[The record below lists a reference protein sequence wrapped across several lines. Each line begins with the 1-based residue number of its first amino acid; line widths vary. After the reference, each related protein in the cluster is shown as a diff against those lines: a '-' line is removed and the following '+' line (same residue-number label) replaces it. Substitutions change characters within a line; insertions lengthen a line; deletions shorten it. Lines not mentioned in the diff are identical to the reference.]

1 LDGGIG
7 IGMRKIIVEELL
19 RAGCIFIFLMWGLWY
34 LQNKGVLALSTSS
47 LFAASGGVLA
57 AVFSVLVVLMRRTG
71 KEFMLKRGRY
81 LLILLLVGGVPV
93 FIWRMLE
100 GEITRAVLLL
110 IVMLFVGL
118 SLFIFRKKLEEKA
131 GLKW

>member
-1 LDGGIG
+1 
-7 IGMRKIIVEELL
+7 MRKIIVQELL
-19 RAGCIFIFLMWGLWY
+19 RAVCVFILLMWILGNLK
-34 LQNKGVLALSTSS
+34 NTGVLALSTSS
-47 LFAASGGVLA
+47 LLATGGGVSA
-57 AVFSVLVVLMRRTG
+57 AVFSVLVVLRRRTG

-93 FIWRMLE
+93 FIWLMLE

-110 IVMLFVGL
+110 IGMLVVGL
-118 SLFIFRKKLEEKA
+118 SFFIFRKKLQEKA

>member
-1 LDGGIG
+1 
-7 IGMRKIIVEELL
+7 MRNIIVQELI
-19 RAGCIFIFLMWGLWY
+19 RAGCVFILLMWGLWY

-47 LFAASGGVLA
+47 LLAASGGVSA
-57 AVFSVLVVLMRRTG
+57 VVFSVLVVVRTRTG

-110 IVMLFVGL
+110 IGMLFVGL

-131 GLKW
+131 GLRW

>member
-1 LDGGIG
+1 
-7 IGMRKIIVEELL
+7 MRKIIVEELL
-19 RAGCIFIFLMWGLWY
+19 RAVCVFIFLMWILG
-34 LQNKGVLALSTSS
+34 NFKNAGVLAVSTSS
-47 LFAASGGVLA
+47 LFAAGGGVSA
-57 AVFSVLVVLMRRTG
+57 AVFSVLVVLRRRTG

-110 IVMLFVGL
+110 IGMLFVGL

-131 GLKW
+131 GLRW